1 MSVATIPRR
10 AGRTGPG
17 RCFGGWTF
25 CCRFGFGGRLLG
37 AFPSWAGRWGVW
49 ARAWGRRIRNRTAA
63 ATRCC
68 RLRGRRPS
76 RRYWR
81 STSRHPPDKCNN
93 TPQHYLLPAS
103 ATAISGTLPYSFL
116 NLSGVS
122 LAQAARA
129 ESPIEPP
136 MGQGEPDISM
146 ASQTRMSAHSM
157 ATAATFKPWL
167 DSSRAS
173 LMRSQLESVMVAPPA
188 DNRGT
193 DGPRDRHRAD
203 VRPHSRDHR
212 SHGRRWGLPFV
223 VDRRVLRMNQHRSQ
237 QEQGKTFHVLRGAV
251 CSHVADND
259 EVAR

>member
-1 MSVATIPRR
+1 MDRGSCSFAAGVSVPRTRPDSSGFVSACLEGMSVGSICRCPVSVATAPRR

-25 CCRFGFGGRLLG
+25 CCRLGLGGRLLG

-49 ARAWGRRIRNRTAA
+49 ARAWGRRIRSRTAA

-76 RRYWR
+76 RQYWR

-129 ESPIEPP
+129 ESPMEPP
-136 MGQGEPDISM
+136 IG
-146 ASQTRMSAHSM
+146 
-157 ATAATFKPWL
+157 
-167 DSSRAS
+167 
-173 LMRSQLESVMVAPPA
+173 
-188 DNRGT
+188 
-193 DGPRDRHRAD
+193 
-203 VRPHSRDHR
+203 
-212 SHGRRWGLPFV
+212 
-223 VDRRVLRMNQHRSQ
+223 
-237 QEQGKTFHVLRGAV
+237 
-251 CSHVADND
+251 
-259 EVAR
+259 